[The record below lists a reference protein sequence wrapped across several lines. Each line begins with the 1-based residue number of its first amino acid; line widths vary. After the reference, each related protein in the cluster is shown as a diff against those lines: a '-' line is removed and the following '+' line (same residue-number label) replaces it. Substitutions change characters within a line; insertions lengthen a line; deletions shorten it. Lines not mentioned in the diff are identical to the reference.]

1 MYATIYQYNYRY
13 LHGYISVAI
22 FPEIHV
28 FQSLIDFPSGKFGLE
43 GLFLRLGFAI
53 DSVGAKRVVLF
64 RKRRKWQKWV
74 NLRRPNIQKAQPV
87 YLQ

>member
-1 MYATIYQYNYRY
+1 MYATIHQYNYRY

-43 GLFLRLGFAI
+43 GLGRR
-53 DSVGAKRVVLF
+53 SP
-64 RKRRKWQKWV
+64 KRRS
-74 NLRRPNIQKAQPV
+74 PHDGD
-87 YLQ
+87 